1 MRTGNLAHPI
11 VLRLVTLLVL
21 VCCTHAAHAG
31 SLQDVQFPKPITS
44 AQYEKALKTLDV
56 AAPQRRLL
64 ETKVMDAGG
73 TVAAPAESV

>member
-11 VLRLVTLLVL
+11 VLRLVTLLVI

-44 AQYEKALKTLDV
+44 AQYEKALKD
-56 AAPQRRLL
+56 AALPVEERAAF
-64 ETKVMDAGG
+64 DAAFDKKKGK
-73 TVAAPAESV
+73 SK